1 MNLNNMNEDLTKIPE
16 EQLLAIIR
24 LNENSN
30 VPGSRYNRAVKEL
43 ELRDRQKINDK
54 QSGSGLFLRVGG
66 DMLFDGSIQGPENG
80 MVDIAVA
87 GNYKSKKGKIL
98 QGKEISNKW
107 WEKSWFQILALLGSL
122 SGLIGLIYLF
132 K

>member
-1 MNLNNMNEDLTKIPE
+1 MDEDLTKLHE
-16 EQLLAIIR
+16 EELLKIIR
-24 LNENSN
+24 LNENSH
-30 VPGSRYNRAVKEL
+30 VSTSRYNRAVKEL
-43 ELRDRQKINDK
+43 QLRDREKNVDK
-54 QSGSGLFLRVGG
+54 KAGLGLFLRVGG
-66 DMLFDGSIQGPENG
+66 DMLFNGSIQGPENG

-87 GNYKSKKGKIL
+87 GNYRSEKGKII

-122 SGLIGLIYLF
+122 AGLIGLIYLF

>member
-1 MNLNNMNEDLTKIPE
+1 MDEDLTKLRE
-16 EQLLAIIR
+16 EELLKIIR
-24 LNENSN
+24 LNENSH
-30 VPGSRYNRAVKEL
+30 VPTSRYNRAVKEL
-43 ELRDRQKINDK
+43 ELRDREKILNK
-54 QSGSGLFLRVGG
+54 QPGSGLFLRVGG

-80 MVDIAVA
+80 VVDIAVA
-87 GNYKSKKGKIL
+87 GNYKSKKGKVL

-122 SGLIGLIYLF
+122 AGLIGLIYLF